1 MIITVRTELDDIRRT
16 LHERLVAGVNG
27 KIDMALARELV
38 RLGWTPP
45 PGFSVENADQ
55 GER

>member
-1 MIITVRTELDDIRRT
+1 VIITVRTELEDIRRT
-16 LHERLVAGVNG
+16 LHERLVAGING
-27 KIDMALARELV
+27 EIDMALARELV

-45 PGFSVENADQ
+45 PGFLVGNADK